1 MSSYGCTVRKI
12 VSSSD
17 SSRIVH
23 GHFDIDDLITIA
35 LSNSELNR
43 FSRRRWKLNNE
54 VVTIVVRSCNSRIGI
69 VGVDA

>member
-1 MSSYGCTVRKI
+1 MSSYGCIVRKI

-17 SSRIVH
+17 SSGIAH

-43 FSRRRWKLNNE
+43 FSGRRWKLNNE
-54 VVTIVVRSCNSRIGI
+54 VVTIVVRSCNFRIGI

>member
-1 MSSYGCTVRKI
+1 MSSYGCIVRKI
-12 VSSSD
+12 VSLSD
-17 SSRIVH
+17 SSRIAH
-23 GHFDIDDLITIA
+23 GHFDIDDLIAIA

-69 VGVDA
+69 IGVDA

>member
-1 MSSYGCTVRKI
+1 MPSYGCIVRKI

-17 SSRIVH
+17 SSQIAH